1 MTATDR
7 PGDVAAL
14 AAALEGRAYLPDRGL
29 ATVLHLALTLPRPLL
44 LEGDAGVGKTEA
56 AKVLAGILDAELVR
70 LQCHEGIDRSQAL
83 YAWDHPRQLLHL
95 RALEASGERPS
106 EHEDELYSERF
117 LLARPLLRALQLGR
131 GAVLLID
138 EIDRADDEFEAFLL
152 ELLSDFQ
159 VSVPE
164 LGTIRASA
172 PPVVI
177 LTSNRTRELSDAL
190 KRRCL
195 YHWID
200 HPDVERETAIVRVRA
215 PEVPAAVA
223 ERVVGLVAKLREL
236 GLYKPPGIA
245 ETIDWAR
252 VVHGAGGLPTAGA
265 VDGAAREALLDT
277 LGVVVKDHEDL
288 LAVHAA
294 IDDLLAA
301 P

>member
-1 MTATDR
+1 MTTTGQ

-29 ATVLHLALTLPRPLL
+29 ATALHLALTLPRPLL

-56 AKVLAGILDAELVR
+56 AKVVAEILGAELVR

-200 HPDVERETAIVRVRA
+200 HPDVDRETAIVRVRA

-252 VVHGAGGLPTAGA
+252 VVQAAGGLPTEGA
-265 VDGAAREALLDT
+265 LDGAAREALLDT
-277 LGVVVKDHEDL
+277 LGVVIKDHEDL
-288 LAVHAA
+288 LAVRAA
-294 IDDLLAA
+294 IDDLLAI